1 MRAEGMG
8 ARCVFRA
15 RDAHNEG
22 TGEAALEHGRNRER
36 RSGMNEPVPGS
47 PVDSALQTA
56 SLSAEGQGSK
66 LTH

>member
-1 MRAEGMG
+1 MKAEGMG
-8 ARCVFRA
+8 VWRVFRA
-15 RDAHNEG
+15 WDAHSEG
-22 TGEAALEHGRNRER
+22 AGEAALEHGRNGER